1 MGLLI
6 SICDDCIN
14 RKSENMEENEVL
26 VKKCFG
32 RSSFI
37 TKSKGVKHSDKVEVI
52 QYEPLDKKKHSE
64 KKKASYYH

>member
-32 RSSFI
+32 GSSFT
-37 TKSKGVKHSDKVEVI
+37 TKKKGVKHSKRVEVI
-52 QYEPLDKKKHSE
+52 PYESLDKKKHGE
-64 KKKASYYH
+64 KKKPSYYH